1 MPVVRDRPIFDRP
14 ITPITQRTRDILERE
29 QVPIPRDGGSNPRDG
44 RLSPREYDL
53 FQLYVAENRPF
64 FGIFQTPANN
74 ENIRNTDL
82 YKQFVQARPLA
93 RLTQRTRDI
102 LEREQIPIPPKA
114 VFAPETPSDIVRRT
128 TARREAGGVLGQVGE
143 VGPAGRPFGVGG
155 LQVPPQPTDPPP
167 PGFRWAFDRDLN
179 RWVPQFTGL
188 APQQQAQQQLEQQRI
203 DIQRQGLQPPP
214 ISPFQEQTLDIQRQQ
229 LQPQPVTPFQQQQ
242 FGLQQREFEAG
253 QEQFQQQFGLQQQQ
267 QAQAQAQLQF
277 QQQQAQA
284 ATDLQRQQFESQ
296 LAANPIN
303 WLQYAAFTG
312 QPPVIQPW
320 MVPLGFQ
327 NTGQGITPQGGDGQG
342 GAVIP
347 QGLQPGQPLPGF
359 QPTGG
364 TPTTV
369 GAQGT
374 QTFANLPQLTTPS
387 AQLQARW
394 GPTAQAQFL
403 GFERARTGAS
413 PAETQFR
420 LGSGRAPGGRSRGF
434 SGFSRI

>member
-1 MPVVRDRPIFDRP
+1 M
-14 ITPITQRTRDILERE
+14 
-29 QVPIPRDGGSNPRDG
+29 
-44 RLSPREYDL
+44 
-53 FQLYVAENRPF
+53 A
-64 FGIFQTPANN
+64 A
-74 ENIRNTDL
+74 
-82 YKQFVQARPLA
+82 
-93 RLTQRTRDI
+93 
-102 LEREQIPIPPKA
+102 
-114 VFAPETPSDIVRRT
+114 
-128 TARREAGGVLGQVGE
+128 
-143 VGPAGRPFGVGG
+143 
-155 LQVPPQPTDPPP
+155 
-167 PGFRWAFDRDLN
+167 
-179 RWVPQFTGL
+179 
-188 APQQQAQQQLEQQRI
+188 QQQAQQQLEQQRI

-214 ISPFQEQTLDIQRQQ
+214 ISPFQQETLDIQRQQ
-229 LQPQPVTPFQQQQ
+229 LLPQPVTPFQQETLDIQRQQ
-242 FGLQQREFEAG
+242 LLPQPVTP
-253 QEQFQQQFGLQQQQ
+253 FQQGQLDVQQGT
-267 QAQAQAQLQF
+267 LQF
-277 QQQQAQA
+277 QQQQAQQ
-284 ATDLQRQQFESQ
+284 ATELQRQMFESQ

-312 QPPVIQPW
+312 QPPVVQPW

-327 NTGQGITPQGGDGQG
+327 NTGQGITPQGTEQG

-420 LGSGRAPGGRSRGF
+420 LGSGRAPRGRARGF